1 MTKNLKKP
9 LDFDQN
15 KHKWEFE
22 RIKIFQFITS
32 KSNSLKKK
40 MESPAT
46 RSEY

>member
-40 MESPAT
+40 NGKSGHEV
-46 RSEY
+46 